1 MSYLLICLLFNFSPL
16 QFICSSGPL
25 QNILF
30 SFLLN
35 CMYTEANQ
43 MMQKK
48 KSYKLDTVCDTKGKK
63 TDSKEKNAL

>member
-1 MSYLLICLLFNFSPL
+1 MSYLLICLLFHFSPL

-30 SFLLN
+30 IFLFY

-48 KSYKLDTVCDTKGKK
+48 SYKLDTVCGTKGKK
-63 TDSKEKNAL
+63 TDSMEKNAL